1 MTVEY
6 CRGCGC
12 VMQSNDPKKPGY
24 IPETVR
30 GKNQV
35 CQRCYQMKHYGK
47 VGNVQPNPE
56 QINNNI
62 QKAINLSQFLAI
74 VADYSDLTGTLPA
87 WSGWISDKPYLIVIN
102 KLDLIPERTKHTELI
117 EYLNRYLSGKFSK
130 MPKAIVL
137 ASGLK
142 GNGVTIL
149 LEEIKKATS
158 SGARIGLLGMTNV
171 GKSSLIKQMLLAEKS
186 PQLPTVSKY
195 PGTTLGLSNWSIL
208 KGRNTLIDTPGMAPG
223 DRMGDLLC
231 PECASQLAP
240 NVKLGHKLW
249 GIKPGK
255 GIVIGNYFGIAQMGE
270 SETVL
275 LSFNAPELKIHRTDS
290 SKIGDLL
297 TSSPSWLGKI
307 CKQCSSKLRWKE
319 EIIRLSPNSD
329 VAIAGLGWFSLRG
342 VETEFKIWY
351 PEGIRLEIRPALV
364 GKQNNEPKLST
375 LATT

>member
-12 VMQSNDPKKPGY
+12 VMQSADPKRPGY
-24 IPETVR
+24 IPEMVR

-35 CQRCYQMKHYGK
+35 CQRCYQIKHYGI
-47 VGNVQPNPE
+47 VGNIQPNLE
-56 QINNNI
+56 QIKNNI
-62 QKAINLSQFLAI
+62 QKAIELSQLLVIA
-74 VADYSDLTGTLPA
+74 ADYSDLTGTLPA

-102 KLDLIPERTKHTELI
+102 KVDLIPNRTKPVELI
-117 EYLNRYLSGKFSK
+117 EYLKRYLEGKFHK
-130 MPKAIVL
+130 MPQAIVL

-142 GNGVTIL
+142 GNGVAIL
-149 LEEIKKATS
+149 LEEIKKAVP

-186 PQLPTVSKY
+186 SLAPTVSKY

-255 GIVIGNYFGIAQMGE
+255 GMIIGNYFGIAQLGE
-270 SETVL
+270 SEAVL
-275 LSFNAPELKIHRTDS
+275 ITFNAPELQIHRTDS
-290 SKIGDLL
+290 SKIGGLL
-297 TSSPSWLGKI
+297 TNSPSWLGAI
-307 CKQCSSKLRWKE
+307 CKKCSPQLKWKE
-319 EIIRLSPNSD
+319 GIISLNPNTD
-329 VAIAGLGWFSLRG
+329 VAIAGLGWISLRG
-342 VETEFKIWY
+342 TATEFKIWY
-351 PEGIRLEIRPALV
+351 PEGVRLEIRPALV
-364 GKQNNEPKLST
+364 GKQDNDQKLPT
-375 LATT
+375 LAVT